1 MKKYIT
7 PSVDVINL
15 DAEAQMMTTMS
26 MSNTEVDGGIF
37 QTDKKKGSG
46 MPWADYMDDEE

>member
-26 MSNTEVDGGIF
+26 MNNSTEVDGGIF
-37 QTDKKKGSG
+37 QTEKKNG